1 MNRCLLFVLT
11 LFSHFSLS
19 AQLQSPGNFLPH
31 ALGETFTPHFMLV
44 DYVGQV
50 AANSDRVKMMKYGT
64 THEGRPLW
72 LCFIST
78 PANLARLDEIREN
91 NLRRTGLLEGK
102 VDPDLDRA
110 IVWLSYSVHGNE
122 PAGSEASMEVLYQ
135 LADPGNP
142 RNSAWLENTIVI
154 LDPCTNPDGYDRYT
168 HWYRRVA
175 TQQADPVSFSREHR
189 EPWPGGRTN
198 HYLFDLNRDWAW
210 QTQVESQ
217 ARIQV
222 YKQWMPHVHADLH
235 EMGVN
240 SPYFFAPAAR
250 PFHEYVQD
258 YQSRFQKYMGE
269 NHARY
274 FDEQG
279 WLYFTK
285 ENYDLLYPSYGDTWP
300 TFNGAI
306 GMTYEQGGS
315 EEAGRAVILENGDTL
330 TLRDR
335 IDHHVTTSL
344 STVEVASTRM
354 RELITSFENFY
365 RENLEN
371 PKGNYES
378 YAFRVGGT
386 RGRLQAFLEILEKNG
401 IQYGQAKRDGKVTGW
416 SYGDGKTQSF
426 SIYEGDILVSARQPR
441 GLLAQVLLDPATK
454 LEDSLT
460 YDLTAW
466 ALPYAYGLQGI
477 ATDENLAPWIKEFDG
492 WEEAPPPSGG
502 QEEPLAWLVR
512 WESTDHARLLA
523 AFLQKGIQVRSAKS
537 GFALEKRYFPA
548 GTLVIHQADNK
559 RVKNL
564 NGLMAQWAADHPG
577 AIATTRTGLTER
589 GPDLGSNS
597 FQLIRLPRIGLL
609 SEEGTSAYSFGQV
622 WHYLEITLG
631 LPVHILPSRSIAQAP
646 LDALD
651 ILILPEGWYSL
662 GGNAGEEL
670 NEWIREGGKLIA
682 IGYANR
688 SLEGAN
694 GMALRASEGIDN
706 EMEKRGD
713 PTSYGY
719 IASNRRSASED
730 IPGAIFRLEMDYSH
744 PLSYGLPNP
753 YFSLKTSNYSLE
765 FLEEGWNVGTIG
777 KNPYYQ
783 GFVGY
788 RAHEKIQNS
797 LVFGVQEKGKGH
809 IVYLIDNPLY
819 RGFWEAGKMLFANAL
834 FMVD

>member
-1 MNRCLLFVLT
+1 MNRCLLFLLALVT
-11 LFSHFSLS
+11 HISLS
-19 AQLQSPGNFLPH
+19 AQLRSPDTFLPH

-44 DYVGQV
+44 NYIEHV
-50 AANSDRVKMMKYGT
+50 AANSDRVQMMEYGT
-64 THEGRPLW
+64 TNEGRPLL
-72 LCFIST
+72 LCFLST

-91 NLRRTGLLEGK
+91 NLQRIGLAEGK
-102 VDPDLDRA
+102 SDPDLDRA

-122 PAGSEASMEVLYQ
+122 PAGSESSMEVLYQ
-135 LADPGNP
+135 LADPENG
-142 RNSAWLENTIVI
+142 RTSAWLENTIVI
-154 LDPCTNPDGYDRYT
+154 LDPCVNPDGYDRYT
-168 HWYRRVA
+168 HWFRGVA
-175 TQQADPVSFSREHR
+175 TQQVDPALFSREHR

-235 EMGVN
+235 EMGLN

-258 YQSRFQKYMGE
+258 YQARFQKYMGE

-274 FDEQG
+274 FDEKG
-279 WLYFTK
+279 WLYFTR

-335 IDHHVTTSL
+335 IDHHRTTSL
-344 STVEVASTRM
+344 STVEVASARM

-365 RENLEN
+365 RANLES
-371 PKGNYES
+371 PRGNYES
-378 YAFRVGGT
+378 YAFRVGGA
-386 RGRLQAFLEILEKNG
+386 RGRLKAFLEILEKNG
-401 IQYGQAKRDGKVTGW
+401 IQYGRADRDEKVTGW
-416 SYGDGKTQSF
+416 SYADGERKPF

-441 GLLAQVLLDPATK
+441 GLLTQVLLDPATK

-466 ALPYAYGLQGI
+466 ALPYAYGLQGV
-477 ATDENLAPWIKEFDG
+477 ATAENLAPRIKEFEG
-492 WEEAPPPSGG
+492 WEDQSTTQDL

-523 AFLQKGIQVRSAKS
+523 NFLRKGIQVRSAKR
-537 GFALEKRYFPA
+537 GFALERQYFPA

-564 NGLMAQWAADHPG
+564 NGLMAQWATDHPG
-577 AIATTRTGLTER
+577 AIATAQTGLTER

-597 FQLIRLPRIGLL
+597 FKLIRQPRIGLL
-609 SEEGTSAYSFGQV
+609 SEEGTSANSFGQV
-622 WHYLEITLG
+622 WHYLENTLG
-631 LPVHILPSRSIAQAP
+631 LPVHILPSRSIGRAP
-646 LDALD
+646 LDKLD

-694 GMALRASEGIDN
+694 GMALRASDRIDDGMN
-706 EMEKRGD
+706 GTD
-713 PTSYGY
+713 AQSGGY
-719 IASNRRSASED
+719 IAYNRRSASED

-753 YFSLKTSNYSLE
+753 YFSLKTSNYSPG

-777 KNPYYQ
+777 EKPQYQ

-788 RAHEKIQNS
+788 LAYQQIQNS

-809 IVYLIDNPLY
+809 IVYLIDNPLF